1 MTDYKDL
8 VAVYRQNL
16 EEDIIMRLAE
26 LKSIDLRKAMDI
38 YYKSRLARQ
47 IRAGLY
53 GIDNMDARYL
63 AVDLVE
69 NEPELFEPQKPTP
82 VSDKKP

>member
-8 VAVYRQNL
+8 AAVYRQNL
-16 EEDIIMRLAE
+16 EESIIACLAKMKA
-26 LKSIDLRKAMDI
+26 LDLRKAMDI

-47 IRAGLY
+47 INAGKY

-63 AVDLVE
+63 AEDLLE
-69 NEPELFEPQKPTP
+69 NEPELFK
-82 VSDKKP
+82 

>member
-8 VAVYRQNL
+8 AAVYRQNL
-16 EEDIIMRLAE
+16 EESIIACLAKMITLE
-26 LKSIDLRKAMDI
+26 LRKAMDI

-47 IRAGLY
+47 INAGKY

-63 AVDLVE
+63 AEDLLE
-69 NEPELFEPQKPTP
+69 NEPELFK
-82 VSDKKP
+82 